1 MLEKIEEMQNI
12 NFEYLIMINFNVAVL
27 PSCRHLK
34 EGSFKTSYQNDKV
47 YSLLMLGKIE
57 EMQNINFE

>member
-34 EGSFKTSYQNDKV
+34 EGVFKQGN
-47 YSLLMLGKIE
+47 
-57 EMQNINFE
+57 EMIKSTHC